1 MLYLLSL
8 DRTAAF
14 VGWAVVVQVGA
25 FYLQRWHH
33 EMLTEWG
40 DDLRGPRWLAGVGR
54 LLGWAALAS
63 VAYPLYRV
71 GLVPAVVAL
80 MAMLAAPVTV
90 STLDVWLIRSPA
102 KTMAWAALPV
112 TLLSFVLMLR
122 AAARL

>member
-1 MLYLLSL
+1 VLYLLSL

-40 DDLRGPRWLAGVGR
+40 DDLRGPRRLAVLGR
-54 LLGWAALAS
+54 LMGGAALVS